1 METTKNDLPPNAKK
15 FFHNL
20 SEYLE
25 TKMLY
30 YGSIQRSDYVP
41 GKSDIDVDIFTDNEY
56 SLMSKMQH
64 YLHLSK
70 SKFKKVVY
78 IIDNKTTNGYKVKY
92 TNKAEQLKVEFA
104 IYNEKFK
111 DIIIKEHTR
120 KRKIIVRPHPG
131 DKKINGILKINHKNV
146 FLSTNKHLVDDLKN
160 AWATVVYNS
169 SPSVASA
176 IEGVPVFLTDPQPKN
191 SQSFDIANIDISNI
205 ENPVLLD
212 RQHWIEKI
220 SMCHWKFDE
229 LRSGKAWNFFKRYI

>member
-1 METTKNDLPPNAKK
+1 METTKNDLTPNAKK

-120 KRKIIVRPHPG
+120 KMSLPLYISILLC
-131 DKKINGILKINHKNV
+131 ILKTFYYKIPILSKSIYINTKNRI
-146 FLSTNKHLVDDLKN
+146 LDSIN
-160 AWATVVYNS
+160 
-169 SPSVASA
+169 
-176 IEGVPVFLTDPQPKN
+176 
-191 SQSFDIANIDISNI
+191 
-205 ENPVLLD
+205 NPDTKFIVL
-212 RQHWIEKI
+212 
-220 SMCHWKFDE
+220 DE
-229 LRSGKAWNFFKRYI
+229 Q

>member
-64 YLHLSK
+64 YLHLNK
-70 SKFKKVVY
+70 SKFKKFVY
-78 IIDNKTTNGYKVKY
+78 IINNKTTYGYKIKY
-92 TNKAEQLKVEFA
+92 KNEEEKIDVEFA

-120 KRKIIVRPHPG
+120 KFVLPLYITVLLC
-131 DKKINGILKINHKNV
+131 ILKTFYYKIPILSKSIYINTKNR
-146 FLSTNKHLVDDLKN
+146 
-160 AWATVVYNS
+160 
-169 SPSVASA
+169 
-176 IEGVPVFLTDPQPKN
+176 
-191 SQSFDIANIDISNI
+191 
-205 ENPVLLD
+205 LLD
-212 RQHWIEKI
+212 SINNPD
-220 SMCHWKFDE
+220 MNTKFIVLDE
-229 LRSGKAWNFFKRYI
+229 Q

>member
-1 METTKNDLPPNAKK
+1 METTKNDLTPNAKK

-104 IYNEKFK
+104 IYNDKFK

-120 KRKIIVRPHPG
+120 KFALPLYISILLC
-131 DKKINGILKINHKNV
+131 ILKTFYYKIPILSKSIYINTKNRI
-146 FLSTNKHLVDDLKN
+146 LDSIN
-160 AWATVVYNS
+160 
-169 SPSVASA
+169 
-176 IEGVPVFLTDPQPKN
+176 DPN
-191 SQSFDIANIDISNI
+191 MNIKFI
-205 ENPVLLD
+205 VL
-212 RQHWIEKI
+212 
-220 SMCHWKFDE
+220 DE
-229 LRSGKAWNFFKRYI
+229 Q